1 MDDCT
6 QGDKPAGWRGQL
18 TVRFPISSW
27 EYRQYVE
34 MLSREAVDVKR
45 RVSECLRL
53 TMSDDDY
60 YSRRGYYRDYVHDNA
75 LVVAL
80 EADGY
85 TVTIQDDTTD
95 KEDE

>member
-6 QGDKPAGWRGQL
+6 RGDKPAGWRGQL
-18 TVRFPISSW
+18 TVRFPISPW
-27 EYRQYVE
+27 EYRQYME
-34 MLSREAVDVKR
+34 GLSREAAGVKR

-53 TMSDDDY
+53 TVSDDDWND
-60 YSRRGYYRDYVHDNA
+60 RRGDYLDYVHDNA
-75 LVVAL
+75 LVAAL

-85 TVTIQDDTTD
+85 AVTIHDTTQD